1 MTHNIYKGIDKKV
14 DFRKKP
20 LVFIDLETTGM
31 DLCQHEIIEIA
42 CLVVDPET
50 LEIKKRFERKIM
62 PEHLEKAAPEAL
74 KITGFSKEIWEKEAQ
89 PLEKV
94 LQNLNQ
100 LAPKGMFIGWN
111 VSFDRPF
118 LERAFREQEMLLNF
132 DYHWLDVSMLVY
144 ERFFSDKD
152 PKRLRLTDFCEVLK
166 IPRGKKHTAMADT
179 LATFKVYKALVKRK
193 KV

>member
-1 MTHNIYKGIDKKV
+1 MPHNIYKGIDKKK
-14 DFRKKP
+14 DFREKT

-42 CLVVDPET
+42 CLVVDPKT
-50 LEIKKRFERKIM
+50 LKIKKRFERKIM

-74 KITGFSKEIWEKEAQ
+74 KITGFSKKVWGKEAQ
-89 PLEKV
+89 PLERV
-94 LQNLNQ
+94 LQDLNQ

-118 LERAFREQEMLLNF
+118 LERAIRKKELMLNF

-144 ERFFSDKD
+144 QYLFSDKKL
-152 PKRLRLTDFCEVLK
+152 KRIKLTDTCEFLG
-166 IPRGKKHTAMADT
+166 IPRGKAHTAMADT
-179 LATFKVYKALVKRK
+179 KATLEVYRVLRNK
-193 KV
+193 K

>member
-1 MTHNIYKGIDKKV
+1 MTHNIYKGIDKKA
-14 DFRKKP
+14 DFREKP

-42 CLVVDPET
+42 CLVVDPKT
-50 LEIKKRFERKIM
+50 LKIEKRFERKIM

-74 KITGFSKEIWEKEAQ
+74 EITGFSKEVWEKEAQ
-89 PLEKV
+89 PLERV
-94 LQNLNQ
+94 LQDLNQ

-118 LERAFREQEMLLNF
+118 LERAIRENGMELNF

-144 ERFFSDKD
+144 ERFFSDKG
-152 PKRLRLTDFCEVLK
+152 PKRLKLTDSCEVLK

>member
-1 MTHNIYKGIDKKV
+1 MPHNIYKGIDKKK
-14 DFRKKP
+14 DFREKT

-42 CLVVDPET
+42 CLVVDPKT
-50 LEIKKRFERKIM
+50 LKIKKRFERKIM

-74 KITGFSKEIWEKEAQ
+74 KITGFSKKVWQKEAQ
-89 PLEKV
+89 SLGKV
-94 LQNLNQ
+94 LQDLNQ

-118 LERAFREQEMLLNF
+118 LERAIRDKGMTLNF

-144 ERFFSDKD
+144 EHLFSDKKL
-152 PKRLRLTDFCEVLK
+152 KRIKLTDTCEILG
-166 IPRGKKHTAMADT
+166 IPRGKAHTAMADT
-179 LATFKVYKALVKRK
+179 KATLGVYRSLRQGK
-193 KV
+193 